1 MHTSFLIPVYDTD
14 AAVLRLCVNS
24 ALKAAGDQH
33 EVVVVDD
40 GSRRTE
46 TIDFLN
52 RCEASSLENLKM
64 LRNSEN
70 SGVSYS
76 LNKAAAAATGDLYAP
91 VDHDDMVVPSG
102 FGTMWAFQIYYG
114 GMWAYSDEL
123 QINYK
128 GIPIDPMYKPE
139 YSPQLLRSV
148 MYINHLQLIPNTL
161 FESVGGYRE
170 GFEGSQDHDLAL
182 RMSEQKKPHHIRTT
196 AYLWRRGTSTLS
208 VEDGRIG
215 DLSIDASRRA
225 LEDHFERQ
233 GLVADVRPYFLEPA
247 PGKQPQATGTF
258 VSRII
263 PSTMPKM
270 SIVIPCKLGS
280 TTVVGT
286 DTIKVLEHC
295 LLSIRESS
303 RDDEKLTSNLPELE
317 IILVLNHEDDIA
329 TGDSLISNFDLS
341 GFTLCDEPGFNFSR
355 KCNLG
360 AKHASGDIIVFL
372 NDDTAFESKGWAF
385 HVVSLLEEEDV
396 ACVGGLLLNS
406 DRTVQSCGDN
416 VGRNSAVHYIPNRS
430 AASVGDAMHRYIADH
445 ETTAITGAFLCC
457 KKQTYED
464 LGGFYLAFPNSF
476 QDVDF
481 CLRARQKQMRCLVS
495 PHIRLL
501 HFESVSRNP
510 AVDDQTL
517 NLIRQ
522 IHASTM
528 GPTDPFALWA
538 YEIPQPKLFSRT
550 GVRYY
555 LSVLKRLI
563 SRIAFISLVH
573 VRPGPS
579 HPRRILKR
587 NEWQIR

>member
-14 AAVLRLCVNS
+14 AAVLRLCINS
-24 ALKAAGDQH
+24 ALKTAGDQH
-33 EVVVVDD
+33 EVVVVND
-40 GSRRTE
+40 GSNRTE

-52 RCEASSLENLKM
+52 RCEASGLENLKIVT
-64 LRNSEN
+64 NSEN

-76 LNKAAAAATGDLYAP
+76 LNKAAAVATGDLYAP
-91 VDHDDMVVPSG
+91 VDHDDMVVLSG
-102 FGTMWAFQIYYG
+102 FAVMWTFQIYYG
-114 GMWAYSDEL
+114 GTWAYSDEL

-128 GIPIDPMYKPE
+128 GIPIGPMYKPE

-182 RMSEQKKPHHIRTT
+182 RMSEHTKPHHVRAI
-196 AYLWRRGTSTLS
+196 AYLWRRGTTTLS

-225 LEDHFERQ
+225 LEGHFERR
-233 GLVADVRPYFLEPA
+233 GLVADVRPYSLAPE
-247 PGKQPQATGTF
+247 PGKEPQATGTF

-263 PSTMPKM
+263 PSTMPKI

-280 TTVVGT
+280 VAVVGT
-286 DTIKVLEHC
+286 VNITVLEHC
-295 LLSIRESS
+295 LLSIRESF
-303 RDDEKLTSNLPELE
+303 RDDEKLASNQPELE
-317 IILVLNHEDDIA
+317 IVLVLNHEDDQEHA
-329 TGDSLISNFDLS
+329 SSLISAFDLS
-341 GFTLCDEPGFNFSR
+341 GFALSDEPGFSFSR

-360 AKHASGDIIVFL
+360 AKHASGEIIVFL
-372 NDDTAFESKGWAF
+372 NDDTAFESKEWTS

-396 ACVGGLLLNS
+396 ACVGGLLLNN

-416 VGRNSAVHYIPNRS
+416 IGRNSAVHYAPNPS
-430 AASVGDAMHRYIADH
+430 AATVGDAMHRYIADH
-445 ETTAITGAFLCC
+445 ETTAITGAFFCC
-457 KKQTYED
+457 RKQTFED
-464 LGGFYLAFPNSF
+464 LGGFSLAFPNSF

-538 YEIPQPKLFSRT
+538 YEIPRPRILSRP
-550 GVRYY
+550 GIRHY
-555 LSVLKRLI
+555 LEIVKGTVW
-563 SRIAFISLVH
+563 RIAFIGLIH
-573 VRPGPS
+573 MTPGPS
-579 HPRRILKR
+579 HPRHVLSR
-587 NEWQIR
+587 NEWRVR